1 MRQEKIN
8 SSTFEGLYLL
18 EIQKL
23 LTLDNL
29 NTQKIEPHR
38 KSEDISEIKVP
49 SLTPSVQNSHLI
61 ARTLLV
67 SNIFYFFLI
76 IALCLFKRVIES
88 EV

>member
-49 SLTPSVQNSHLI
+49 SLTPSVQNSHSNSPSLEHFLFFPNN
-61 ARTLLV
+61 RLV
-67 SNIFYFFLI
+67 PLQKSY
-76 IALCLFKRVIES
+76 RE
-88 EV
+88 